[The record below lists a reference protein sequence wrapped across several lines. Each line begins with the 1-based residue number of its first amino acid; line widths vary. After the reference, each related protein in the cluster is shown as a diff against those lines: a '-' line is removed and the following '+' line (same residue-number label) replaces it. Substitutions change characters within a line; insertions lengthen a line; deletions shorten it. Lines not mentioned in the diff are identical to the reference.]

1 MNTTTNLI
9 ALSIALASA
18 LLGKP
23 KTEILNSSCTGELE
37 IVTRVETRDNATGC
51 STCEMLRQGML
62 NGLVPAIYH
71 PACGIP
77 GPRREATE
85 RWFITNVVALE
96 RYTVLSQ
103 VLGELRTNSWTVER
117 TLASTTNHQVLT
129 SAWGPAPTNQLPSG
143 LILWNGG
150 VVSNLIT
157 SSNITIQVW
166 TNSFKSIEVE
176 PLADSLSID
185 VEALKKLFFGPAK
198 TNQSK

>member
-23 KTEILNSSCTGELE
+23 KTEILNPSCAGTLE

-51 STCEMLRQGML
+51 PTCEMLRQGML

-85 RWFITNVVALE
+85 RWFITNLVVLE
-96 RYTVLSQ
+96 HYTVTSQ

-129 SAWGPAPTNQLPSG
+129 SAWGPAPTNQPPNG
-143 LILWNGG
+143 TILWNSG
-150 VVSNLIT
+150 VVSNLSTTLLPSID
-157 SSNITIQVW
+157 VW
-166 TNSFKSIEVE
+166 TNRFE
-176 PLADSLSID
+176 PKPLT
-185 VEALKKLFFGPAK
+185 EPK
-198 TNQSK
+198 